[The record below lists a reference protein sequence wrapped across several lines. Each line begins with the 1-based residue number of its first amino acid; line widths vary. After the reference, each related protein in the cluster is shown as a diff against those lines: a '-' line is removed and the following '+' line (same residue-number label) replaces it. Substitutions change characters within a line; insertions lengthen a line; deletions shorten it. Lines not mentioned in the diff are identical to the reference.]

1 MKAEVS
7 VLSVKHIRRGFD
19 MCTGIEGPLLAKIA
33 IGSAVASTAASVY
46 TGEKARSAQKKTMRR
61 QEAKQRAQSA
71 RDAMAQVRQ
80 QRIAQ
85 SQILQGAA
93 TQGTMQSS
101 AAQGGYSAVGA
112 LTSGNM
118 QFLNQMDSF
127 NSRISQSMQT
137 SQRYS
142 GQANT
147 YSSLANL
154 ALTGYGMTDGIG
166 GGTDVKNTSPVSGGG
181 GSLRTPY

>member
-1 MKAEVS
+1 MPAA
-7 VLSVKHIRRGFD
+7 L
-19 MCTGIEGPLLAKIA
+19 
-33 IGSAVASTAASVY
+33 VALTVGTTAASIY
-46 TGEKARSAQKKTMRR
+46 SGEKSRSASKKAQRQ
-61 QEAKQRAQSA
+61 QEAKGRAQSA

-93 TQGTMQSS
+93 TQGTQASS

-118 QFLNQMDSF
+118 QFLNQMDRF
-127 NSRISQSMQT
+127 NSAISQSMQT
-137 SQRYS
+137 SQRYA

-147 YSSLANL
+147 YTGLANL
-154 ALTGYGMTDGIG
+154 ALTGYGIADSKVET
-166 GGTDVKNTSPVSGGG
+166 
-181 GSLRTPY
+181 